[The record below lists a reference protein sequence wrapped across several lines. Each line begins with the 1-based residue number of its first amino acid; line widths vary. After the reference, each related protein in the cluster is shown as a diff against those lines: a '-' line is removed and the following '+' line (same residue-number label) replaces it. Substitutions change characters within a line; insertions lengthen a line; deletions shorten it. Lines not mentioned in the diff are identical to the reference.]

1 MGKVTEILAY
11 CAHFCTATNGDK
23 LSDQLHGRRP
33 QGGGPCAWVL
43 PQGDGTR
50 PPVAPPRTTLP
61 SPATGDGGATVHDA
75 FQVLPQFGL
84 GGDTMPDIERLPGG
98 I

>member
-1 MGKVTEILAY
+1 
-11 CAHFCTATNGDK
+11 
-23 LSDQLHGRRP
+23 
-33 QGGGPCAWVL
+33 
-43 PQGDGTR
+43 
-50 PPVAPPRTTLP
+50 
-61 SPATGDGGATVHDA
+61 VHDA